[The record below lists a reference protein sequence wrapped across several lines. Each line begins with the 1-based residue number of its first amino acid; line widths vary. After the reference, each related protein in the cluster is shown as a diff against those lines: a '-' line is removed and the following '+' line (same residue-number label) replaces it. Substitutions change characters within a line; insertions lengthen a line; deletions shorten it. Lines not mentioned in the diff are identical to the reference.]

1 MWAGVSVMSKNLE
14 VSVLFDFYGEMLT
27 EKQKDVIDLYYNED
41 LSLAEIAEHEG
52 ISRQGVRDNIKRGEV
67 FLYELEDK
75 IGYVRQYRAT
85 EKLLDELQ
93 QVNQQLY
100 MVNEKYVYNNE
111 IRLLSEKLDQ
121 MMESYRNENDPKP
134 EEER

>member
-1 MWAGVSVMSKNLE
+1 MSKNLE

-93 QVNQQLY
+93 QLNQQLY
-100 MVNEKYVYNNE
+100 TINEKYVYHNE
-111 IRLLSEKLDQ
+111 IRLLSERLDQ
-121 MMESYRNENDPKP
+121 AIEDYRNESNTMKQ
-134 EEER
+134 EER